1 MSTAEL
7 WYLARAS
14 GVVSLILLTV
24 VVVLGIVTRARGS
37 LGALTGHSRLVVVAL
52 HRSASLLAVAFLG
65 IHITT
70 LMFDPYAQLKLIDLV
85 MPFTSSYRPL
95 FVGLGALALDLMAA
109 LVITSLLRNR
119 IGRRVWR
126 AVHWLAYAMW
136 PVALLHGIG
145 SGTDRSRSW
154 MIGVDITCVLAV
166 LAASALHPRF
176 GGTERPRPS
185 GVPIATPDPLPA
197 RRPVGAGA
205 GASR

>member
-1 MSTAEL
+1 MTTEAL

-14 GVVSLILLTV
+14 GVVSLVLLTL

-37 LGALTGHSRLVVVAL
+37 LGSLTGNSRLVVVSL

-70 LMFDPYAQLKLIDLV
+70 LMFDPYAQLKLVDLV
-85 MPFTSSYRPL
+85 VPFTSSYRPL
-95 FVGLGALALDLMAA
+95 FVGLGALALDLLGA
-109 LVITSLLRNR
+109 LVITSLLRQR

-126 AVHWLAYAMW
+126 AVHWLAYGLW

-154 MIGVDITCVLAV
+154 MIGIDVACVLAV
-166 LAASALHPRF
+166 LAAGAIHPAF
-176 GGTERPRPS
+176 TGSERPRPS
-185 GVPIATPDPLPA
+185 GVPIAHPTP
-197 RRPVGAGA
+197 AGV
-205 GASR
+205 SR